1 MENNRILVTV
11 HKLIFDVLSVINN
24 DKMKDEPFEIGVK
37 CKTEEIQL
45 KLYKILVAIFLD
57 HENMRVQI
65 KEDDN
70 VVAIIKEKETI
81 EKYQEREIIDKYSY
95 N

>member
-1 MENNRILVTV
+1 MENLRILSTV
-11 HKLIFDVLSVINN
+11 HKLIYDVLSVINN
-24 DKMKDEPFEIGVK
+24 EKMKDEPFEIGVK

-45 KLYKILVAIFLD
+45 KIYKILTAVFLD
-57 HENMRVQI
+57 HENMRVEM

-70 VVAIIKEKETI
+70 VVSIIKNKI
-81 EKYQEREIIDKYSY
+81 EIL